1 MQEIERSIEDLVSS
15 THAKQNWSGGVV
27 QSNDGVA
34 ALPHELV
41 TSLALKK
48 TSVEMNPMAT
58 HINGHRQLEK
68 EKPIRVECAQRC
80 QETHGSTTICKH
92 VQHGSKLGRLVQ
104 GSCSMTV
111 KGIQEPTEKVTP
123 TSSHVVGG
131 HEPEAEEGQKYA
143 AISN

>member
-58 HINGHRQLEK
+58 HICNRIFGITFQ
-68 EKPIRVECAQRC
+68 
-80 QETHGSTTICKH
+80 ICKCYYY
-92 VQHGSKLGRLVQ
+92 SNF
-104 GSCSMTV
+104 SMFFTNQITQAV
-111 KGIQEPTEKVTP
+111 KI
-123 TSSHVVGG
+123 
-131 HEPEAEEGQKYA
+131 
-143 AISN
+143 